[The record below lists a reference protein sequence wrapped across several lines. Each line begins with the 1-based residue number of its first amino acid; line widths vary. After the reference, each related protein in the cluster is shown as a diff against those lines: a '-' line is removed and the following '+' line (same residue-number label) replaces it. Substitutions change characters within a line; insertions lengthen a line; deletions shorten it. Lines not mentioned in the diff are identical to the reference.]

1 MTGRCSPRG
10 GAPVGLLDDLDAA
23 EALAVLCLRLWCE
36 GPRGRD
42 EVARVFVTGLG
53 KDRAAPALDA
63 FAGLLDLCV
72 HYGRRP
78 LLHHKAGCRCL
89 GADEACFANFLMSAA
104 EEERE
109 DAMLLATL
117 MVRADAAPIL
127 AEAGRAVGLTL
138 RRLAAG
144 ADPLRATLH

>member
-1 MTGRCSPRG
+1 MTAMCSPRG

-23 EALAVLCLRLWCE
+23 EALAVRCLRLWCE
-36 GPRGRD
+36 GPRGRE
-42 EVARVFVTGLG
+42 EVARTFARGLG
-53 KDRAAPALDA
+53 EARAAPALEA

-72 HYGRRP
+72 GYGRR
-78 LLHHKAGCRCL
+78 LLMHHKVTCLCL

-138 RRLAAG
+138 RSLACG
-144 ADPLRATLH
+144 PSPLPATLH

>member
-1 MTGRCSPRG
+1 MCSPRG
-10 GAPVGLLDDLDAA
+10 GAPVGILDDLDRA
-23 EALAVLCLRLWCE
+23 EALAVLCLRLWCD
-36 GPRGRD
+36 GARGQG
-42 EVARVFVTGLG
+42 EVARTFAKGLG
-53 KDRAAPALDA
+53 EDRAASALEA

-72 HYGRRP
+72 RYGRRP
-78 LLHHKAGCRCL
+78 LMHHKVGCRCL

-138 RRLAAG
+138 RSLARGPGPLAA
-144 ADPLRATLH
+144 RLH